1 MPSNDTSFSLKK
13 ISVAA
18 FGPSLLFGIG
28 EGAIYPVIAL
38 SARELG
44 ASVALSGIIVALI
57 GIGSLLNNIPA
68 ALLTARFGERRAMI
82 GAAIVAIIALIIC
95 LLAPN
100 PFTLGVGILMVGMT
114 RAVFLLARQT
124 YLTEAVP
131 IDIRARALST
141 LGGVTRIGM
150 FIGPFAGAGLMH
162 FMDLSGAYIVAIVTF
177 IFMAFLAFSIPDLP
191 QHPHQNTAGTTGPPS
206 ALGLRQIARSHIKV
220 YLTLGVG
227 CLLVAAVRSSR
238 QVIIPL
244 WAAHIGMD
252 AATTSVVYGLM
263 GAIDMLLF
271 YPAGKVMDHK
281 GRAAV
286 AIPSMVIMA
295 ACLATMPLTTSL
307 WAFVVVTMALGF
319 GNGISSGLVMTVGA
333 DASPKQGRTQFLG
346 IWRFMADIGNSGGP
360 LLLSAITAVASLAGG
375 MVAIGALALISAG
388 IFWRWLPAQLSKPAS
403 RS

>member
-1 MPSNDTSFSLKK
+1 MPSDDTSFSLKK

-38 SARELG
+38 SARDLG

-68 ALLTARFGERRAMI
+68 AILTARFGERRAMV

-100 PFTLGVGILMVGMT
+100 PFTLGLGILLVGMT

-131 IDIRARALST
+131 IAMRARALST

-150 FIGPFAGAGLMH
+150 FIGPFAGAALMH
-162 FMDLSGAYIVAIVTF
+162 FMDLQGAYVVAIVTF
-177 IFMAFLAFSIPDLP
+177 VFMAALAFAIPDLP
-191 QHPHQNTAGTTGPPS
+191 QHAPHEQADSGSSTQ
-206 ALGLRQIARSHIKV
+206 GLRHIARTHFKT

-244 WAAHIGMD
+244 WAANIGID
-252 AATTSVVYGLM
+252 AATTSLVYGLM

-271 YPAGKVMDHK
+271 YPAGKLMDHK

-295 ACLATMPLTTSL
+295 VCLAMMPLTVSL
-307 WAFVVVTMALGF
+307 WTFVMVTMVLGF

-375 MVAIGALALISAG
+375 MVVIGGLALISAG
-388 IFWRWLPAQLSKPAS
+388 IFWRWLPASLSKPVS

>member
-1 MPSNDTSFSLKK
+1 MPLDDTPFSLKK

-57 GIGSLLNNIPA
+57 GLGSLLNNIPA
-68 ALLTARFGERRAMI
+68 AMLTARFGERRAMI
-82 GAAIVAIIALIIC
+82 GAAILAFIALIVC
-95 LLAPN
+95 VLAPN
-100 PFTLGVGILMVGMT
+100 PFTLGVGILLIGVT

-131 IDIRARALST
+131 IDMRARALST

-150 FIGPFAGAGLMH
+150 FIGPFAGAVLMH
-162 FMDLSGAYIVAIVTF
+162 FIGLSGAYIVAMVTF
-177 IFMAFLAFSIPDLP
+177 IFVGILAFSIPDLP
-191 QHPHQNTAGTTGPPS
+191 PIRHATIEPRPGQSSLTH
-206 ALGLRQIARSHIKV
+206 IARAHAYS
-220 YLTLGVG
+220 YLTLGMG

-244 WAAHIGMD
+244 WAAHIGID
-252 AATTSVVYGLM
+252 ATTTSIVYGLM

-271 YPAGKVMDHK
+271 YPAGKIMDFK

-286 AIPSMVIMA
+286 AVPSMIIMA
-295 ACLATMPLTTSL
+295 LCLGFMPLTNALPS
-307 WAFVVVTMALGF
+307 FIIVTMILGL

-346 IWRFMADIGNSGGP
+346 LWRLMADIGNSGGP
-360 LLLSAITAVASLAGG
+360 LLLSAITAVASLASG
-375 MVAIGALALISAG
+375 MVAIGALAMISAG
-388 IFWRWLPAQLSKPAS
+388 VFWRWLPGK
-403 RS
+403 RSLR

>member
-1 MPSNDTSFSLKK
+1 MPSDDTSFSLKK

-38 SARELG
+38 SARNLG

-68 ALLTARFGERRAMI
+68 AILTARFGERRAMV

-100 PFTLGVGILMVGMT
+100 PFTLGVGILLVGMT

-131 IDIRARALST
+131 IAMRARALST

-162 FMDLSGAYIVAIVTF
+162 FMGLQGAYIVAIATF
-177 IFMAFLAFSIPDLP
+177 VFMAALAFAIPDLP
-191 QHPHQNTAGTTGPPS
+191 QHTCPEQPSNTPS
-206 ALGLRQIARSHIKV
+206 KSGLRHIARAHLKT

-244 WAAHIGMD
+244 WAAHIGID
-252 AATTSVVYGLM
+252 AATTSLVYGLM

-271 YPAGKVMDHK
+271 YPAGKVMDHR

-295 ACLATMPLTTSL
+295 LCLATMPLTASL
-307 WAFVVVTMALGF
+307 WTFVVVTMLLGL

-375 MVAIGALALISAG
+375 MVAIGGLAVISAG
-388 IFWRWLPAQLSKPAS
+388 IFWRWLPKQLSKPAT

>member
-1 MPSNDTSFSLKK
+1 MPFDDTSFSLKK

-38 SARELG
+38 SARDLG

-57 GIGSLLNNIPA
+57 GMGSLLNNIPA
-68 ALLTARFGERRAMI
+68 AILTARFGERRAMV

-100 PFTLGVGILMVGMT
+100 PFTLGVGILLVGMT

-131 IDIRARALST
+131 IDMRARALST

-150 FIGPFAGAGLMH
+150 FIGPFAGAGVMH
-162 FMDLSGAYIVAIVTF
+162 FMGLSGAYIVATITF
-177 IFMAFLAFSIPDLP
+177 VFMALLAFTIPDLP
-191 QHPHQNTAGTTGPPS
+191 QHIEHKSTDPDPKIS
-206 ALGLRQIARSHIKV
+206 GLRQVAHAHFKT

-244 WAAHIGMD
+244 WAAHIGID

-271 YPAGKVMDHK
+271 YPAGKLMDHK

-295 ACLATMPLTTSL
+295 LCIALMPLTASL
-307 WAFVVVTMALGF
+307 WTFVLVTMILGF

-333 DASPKQGRTQFLG
+333 DASPRSGRTQFLG
-346 IWRFMADIGNSGGP
+346 IWRFMGDIGNSGGP
-360 LLLSAITAVASLAGG
+360 LLLSAITAMISLAGG
-375 MVAIGALALISAG
+375 MFAIGGLALISAG
-388 IFWRWLPAQLSKPAS
+388 IFWRWLPAQV
-403 RS
+403 RQNNTQ

>member
-1 MPSNDTSFSLKK
+1 VPFDDTSFSLKK

-38 SARELG
+38 SARDLG

-57 GIGSLLNNIPA
+57 GMGSLLNNIPA
-68 ALLTARFGERRAMI
+68 AILTARFGERRAMV

-100 PFTLGVGILMVGMT
+100 PFTLGVGILLVGMT

-131 IDIRARALST
+131 IDMRARALST

-150 FIGPFAGAGLMH
+150 FIGPFAGAGVMH
-162 FMDLSGAYIVAIVTF
+162 FMGLSGAYIVATITF
-177 IFMAFLAFSIPDLP
+177 VFMALLAFTIPDLP
-191 QHPHQNTAGTTGPPS
+191 QHIEHKSTDPDPKKS
-206 ALGLRQIARSHIKV
+206 GLRQVAHAHFKT

-244 WAAHIGMD
+244 WAAHIGID

-271 YPAGKVMDHK
+271 YPAGKLMDHK

-295 ACLATMPLTTSL
+295 LCIALMPLTASL
-307 WAFVVVTMALGF
+307 WTFVLVTMILGF

-333 DASPKQGRTQFLG
+333 DASPRSGRTQFLG
-346 IWRFMADIGNSGGP
+346 IWRFMGDIGNSGGP
-360 LLLSAITAVASLAGG
+360 LLLSAITAMISLAGG
-375 MVAIGALALISAG
+375 MVAIGGLALISAG
-388 IFWRWLPAQLSKPAS
+388 IFWRWLPAQLSKSAS